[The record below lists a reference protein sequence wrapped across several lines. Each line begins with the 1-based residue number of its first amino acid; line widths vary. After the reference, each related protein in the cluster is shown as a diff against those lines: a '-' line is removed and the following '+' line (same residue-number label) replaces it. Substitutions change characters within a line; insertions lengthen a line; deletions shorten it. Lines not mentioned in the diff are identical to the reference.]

1 MARRLHRALTMPLK
15 ERRRRHEA
23 LLEHVTRN
31 DARTWL
37 DGFLAALKPPAEA
50 PPARPA
56 LTDHAPIG

>member
-1 MARRLHRALTMPLK
+1 
-15 ERRRRHEA
+15 
-23 LLEHVTRN
+23 LEHVTRN